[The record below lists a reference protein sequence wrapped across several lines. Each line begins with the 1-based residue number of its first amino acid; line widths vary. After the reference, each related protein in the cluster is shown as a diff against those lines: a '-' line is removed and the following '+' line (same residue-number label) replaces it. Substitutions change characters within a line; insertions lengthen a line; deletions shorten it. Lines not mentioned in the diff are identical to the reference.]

1 MWTKEEIKTLK
12 KLYPNNL
19 NINISEKLGR
29 TKSSVEGKAF
39 RLGLRK
45 NKKMRSMASSMGGI
59 KNENLTYDNIKKTAL
74 KYKTKIEFI
83 RGDKN
88 SYDKARRNGWLS
100 KICEHMTVI
109 RFSIPQLILRELLD
123 CVLNT
128 ESIYNDRKTIKPYE
142 IDIFYR
148 KYNLGFE
155 YQGYY
160 WHLNNERDLIKNV
173 VIKNKCVNIIY
184 IYEWGRDYEK
194 DIKTQLTDNLSIIN
208 NITGLT
214 IKKEDING
222 YNIDMEKIYTK
233 LYNKEELINI
243 GRSYKDFKKFKNKEP
258 NVVRKL
264 YKLGLINEAT
274 SHMGDK
280 ISRCSRNIVD
290 IKNTISKYNTL
301 TDLRKNDLSLYKY
314 IKKNDLNRLIK
325 HLPKTKTTFSRGEL
339 LLEISKYR
347 TKCRFRAENP
357 KMCKF
362 IYRNGFTDL
371 LKNLNRC

>member
-109 RFSIPQLILRELLD
+109 RFSIPQLILRE
-123 CVLNT
+123 LNT